1 MERQKTIGREIK
13 HAGIGLHTGNETIIN
28 FKPAPPDSGVKFVRI
43 DLPDRP
49 VIPGDIDHVIDVA
62 RGTTL
67 GEGEVKIHTVEH
79 VLAALAG
86 LGIDNLIVEINANEP
101 PVVDGSA
108 LPFMETLNKAGI
120 VEQDKPKRFFEIA
133 EPVYLAQGDVMI
145 TIFPHPSLRISFT
158 IDYNHPALK
167 SQFCS
172 FEINEEVFQKEIAP
186 ARTFCFLH
194 EVESLQEQGLIKGGS
209 LDNAIVIGDE
219 SIPVDTLRYETEF
232 VRHKVLDLLGD
243 FYLLGLPIKGHIIA
257 LKSGHDFNVQM
268 VRRLKRLWKK
278 TQLAAIHTTEGNLI
292 GQKKEL
298 DIEEIQKIIPHRYP
312 FLLIDKIIE
321 TDGDKRIVGLKNIS
335 LNESFFEGHF
345 PGQPVMPGVLVVESM
360 AQTAGVL
367 LLSKPENK
375 GKLAYFMGIDG
386 VRFRQPIAPGDQLRI
401 EVEVERVKSKTGK
414 VKAVAMVDGKIACEA
429 DLMFAFV

>member
-1 MERQKTIGREIK
+1 MEMQKSIAQEIT

-28 FKPAPPDSGVKFVRI
+28 FKPAPPDSGVKFVRV
-43 DLPDRP
+43 D
-49 VIPGDIDHVIDVA
+49 IPGKPFIPCDIEHVIDVA

-67 GEGEVKIHTVEH
+67 GEGEVKVHTVEH

-108 LPFMETLNKAGI
+108 MPFIETLTKAGI
-120 VEQDKPKRFFEIA
+120 VIQDKPKRFFEVS
-133 EPVYLAQGDVMI
+133 EPIYLSQGEVMLAV
-145 TIFPHPSLRISFT
+145 FPYAGFHVSFT
-158 IDYNHPALK
+158 IDYDHPALK
-167 SQFCS
+167 SQFGS
-172 FEINEEVFQKEIAP
+172 FEINEDVFQKEIAR
-186 ARTFCFLH
+186 ARTFCFLQ

-232 VRHKVLDLLGD
+232 VRHKILDLVGD
-243 FYLLGLPIKGHIIA
+243 FYLLGVAVKGHIVAI
-257 LKSGHDFNVQM
+257 KSGHAFNVQM
-268 VRRLKRLWKK
+268 VRRLKRIWKK
-278 TQLAAIHTTEGNLI
+278 TQLAAINTAQENILN
-292 GQKKEL
+292 KKEL
-298 DIEEIQKIIPHRYP
+298 DIEDIQKILPHRYP
-312 FLLIDKIIE
+312 FLLVDRIIE
-321 TDGDKRIVGLKNIS
+321 TDGERRITGIKNIS
-335 LNESFFEGHF
+335 LNEPFFEGHF

-360 AQTAGVL
+360 AQVAGVL

-386 VRFRQPIAPGDQLRI
+386 VRFRQPIAPGDQLRV
-401 EVEVERVKSKTGK
+401 EVEIERVKSKTGK
-414 VKAVAMVDGKIACEA
+414 VKARASVNGKIACEA